1 LNTARE
7 AFEYGN
13 QENICHG
20 NKATDDSHF
29 VSNEFTNFNESNAS
43 ETVIYTTGSEHG
55 NQEVNHCASEAIND
69 SSLASKDIC

>member
-1 LNTARE
+1 MDKHNAVHSDTTLNTARE

-43 ETVIYTTGSEHG
+43 V
-55 NQEVNHCASEAIND
+55 
-69 SSLASKDIC
+69 